1 LTKISVIVNGVQ
13 LTNKIMRPSLNRTTE
28 IKARCTEAC
37 KKNLTRKLISV
48 GYARSYGKTVNPDL
62 VNFVE
67 VLADK
72 PLEWF
77 QENFGKVVDISE

>member
-1 LTKISVIVNGVQ
+1 
-13 LTNKIMRPSLNRTTE
+13 MRPSLNRTTE
-28 IKARCTEAC
+28 IKARCTEDVKEQLA
-37 KKNLTRKLISV
+37 RKLISV
-48 GYARSYGKTVNPDL
+48 GYARIYGKTVNPDL

-77 QENFGKVVDISE
+77 QENFAKVVDISE

>member
-28 IKARCTEAC
+28 IKARCTEQTKEQLA
-37 KKNLTRKLISV
+37 RKLISI

-67 VLADK
+67 ALSGK

-77 QENFGKVVDISE
+77 QENFAKVVDISE

>member
-1 LTKISVIVNGVQ
+1 
-13 LTNKIMRPSLNRTTE
+13 MRPSLNRTTE
-28 IKARCTEAC
+28 IKARCTEHIKHQLA
-37 KKNLTRKLISV
+37 RKLISV

-62 VNFVE
+62 VNFME

-77 QENFGKVVDISE
+77 QENFGKVVDNQK

>member
-28 IKARCTEAC
+28 IKARCTEQTKEQLA
-37 KKNLTRKLISV
+37 RKLISI
-48 GYARSYGKTVNPDL
+48 GYARSYGKTINPDL

-67 VLADK
+67 VLSSK
-72 PLEWF
+72 SLEWF
-77 QENFGKVVDISE
+77 QENFSKSLDKLE